1 MIDHCAITITSDYDG
16 TKKFETIIGNGTFIA
31 SNTTLIA
38 LVYAFLSML
47 HTVTRLSISMDKSSH
62 YDTTTNLSVSDI
74 DANRLASVFKLLG
87 DTNRLKL
94 VLACLNEPQ
103 AVCCLATK
111 AGMSQ
116 PLTSHHLAAL
126 KKARI
131 LKSERIGKRM
141 LYALDDH
148 HIRHVICDL
157 AAHLQE

>member
-1 MIDHCAITITSDYDG
+1 MTEY
-16 TKKFETIIGNGTFIA
+16 
-31 SNTTLIA
+31 SNTCGANNNAKNQFIRNVLLFLGIFYQQYPLTR
-38 LVYAFLSML
+38 FLSML